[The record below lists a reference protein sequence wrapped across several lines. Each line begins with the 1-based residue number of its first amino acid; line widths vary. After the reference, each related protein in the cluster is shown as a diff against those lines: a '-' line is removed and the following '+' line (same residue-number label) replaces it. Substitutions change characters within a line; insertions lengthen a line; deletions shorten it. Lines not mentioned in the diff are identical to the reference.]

1 MSTGPRPLGRAA
13 VATYGT
19 TVLVAALSLGNVLV
33 VGRALGPSGR
43 GSVAFLT
50 TVTYLVAQL
59 ATLGIAQANV
69 NFAGREPAST
79 PRLATNSVLL
89 AAAGGSLAAGL
100 TLALMALVPAAGGP
114 VGSGLRWLALAT
126 VPAVVLGVLLY
137 QLAVAHFAFTAS
149 NVSSLIA
156 PILNVTANGAF
167 AAAGVLSIRS
177 AVIVWLA
184 GQLANTLFTLWYVT
198 TRLGGWGRLDL
209 ALARRTL
216 SFGLKAHI
224 GSVLSLANY
233 RIDQWLM
240 GALTSARQ
248 IGLYSIAVS
257 WSEALFFL
265 PTALAQVQRPNLVR
279 DDPAGAARQTAV
291 VFRAAVVIT
300 IALAIAVALLA
311 PVLCTTIF
319 GPRFA
324 DSVPQLRILTIGSLG
339 IVATKLLG
347 NALVAQG
354 RPLRQTLAILSSFVV
369 ILVLDVAL
377 IPSLGGVGASIASA
391 GAYAVGGL
399 VVVAVFARTFGL
411 PASELVPRP
420 SDVTALVRNAR
431 ALARRSTAAA

>member
-1 MSTGPRPLGRAA
+1 M
-13 VATYGT
+13 
-19 TVLVAALSLGNVLV
+19 
-33 VGRALGPSGR
+33 
-43 GSVAFLT
+43 
-50 TVTYLVAQL
+50 
-59 ATLGIAQANV
+59 
-69 NFAGREPAST
+69 
-79 PRLATNSVLL
+79 
-89 AAAGGSLAAGL
+89 
-100 TLALMALVPAAGGP
+100 
-114 VGSGLRWLALAT
+114 
-126 VPAVVLGVLLY
+126 
-137 QLAVAHFAFTAS
+137 
-149 NVSSLIA
+149 
-156 PILNVTANGAF
+156 
-167 AAAGVLSIRS
+167 
-177 AVIVWLA
+177 
-184 GQLANTLFTLWYVT
+184 
-198 TRLGGWGRLDL
+198 
-209 ALARRTL
+209 
-216 SFGLKAHI
+216 
-224 GSVLSLANY
+224 LSLANY

-248 IGLYSIAVS
+248 IGLYSIAGS